1 VKKLGLQSCWAEA
14 VRLLAELQRLT
25 QLDIVAFGAGIG
37 ACSRARG
44 GVAWPWALWLFEEAK
59 ALFPPSPELLGAVI
73 SALGKAAR
81 WQEAL
86 NLFMH
91 EGQVPRNAVMWSALV
106 SSGPAVLAGPLIQE
120 AASQAIRL
128 DTISYNAAISCCDKG
143 SRWQSSV
150 ELWEDLRKVGLWP
163 QVRTLNCCIA
173 AFRNWEAS
181 LRVLGSLR
189 VLQLQQDEVTR
200 NVILG
205 ACGSRWSSVLAALE
219 GASSLNIALASCGR
233 AGQWQEESK
242 CHTPRGRPRHTQLPH
257 SQVLRWPPDDDLT
270 ESVPVTIFL
279 RSCPKAA
286 MLLLDAG
293 DPDEV
298 FEAMTKKS
306 GLSSPVR

>member
-1 VKKLGLQSCWAEA
+1 LSGLWALQRALRPFRRGPFGRDGALSRSETRAMRRWEPPKLDVVTRKVKKLGLQSCWAEA

-219 GASSLNIALASCGR
+219 GASGSLNIALASCGR
-233 AGQWQEESK
+233 AGQWQ
-242 CHTPRGRPRHTQLPH
+242 
-257 SQVLRWPPDDDLT
+257 
-270 ESVPVTIFL
+270 
-279 RSCPKAA
+279 A
-286 MLLLDAG
+286 
-293 DPDEV
+293 
-298 FEAMTKKS
+298 
-306 GLSSPVR
+306 